1 MMIRASG
8 VDRYLFETYL
18 AASRTAQE
26 WVLEAQTRA
35 EWFDRELLADFF
47 LVFYLEK
54 PEIDASQESIPFHH
68 WLIRMLMKQYFT
80 RMIHPR
86 TMGNESA
93 AFKTA
98 IKSLLWLTETFADE
112 VKQRQKDR
120 KLTPLLAG
128 LKEQEGQ
135 EGTKEAQLADLLTE
149 KQKAKLEL
157 VGYTLQQGK
166 RVVEDKQ
173 EALDNKPLVRA
184 EILALQTK
192 IAQLREEMS
201 VQFTKRAK
209 LLQKVKKLEE
219 ELAQREKQ
227 LDRLQK
233 QEKDAMDALE
243 KELGQWLEQSLKG
256 TLSTEELDTLFVDE
270 VFAASQRFA
279 NRSWGHDLGKLRRQS
294 FEQYLKWIEKLKRHP
309 DLVAFLNEVGR
320 QVHRF
325 RVRRKEIRSRH
336 LPEEYYDLRQSGDI
350 AHMLPGEAV
359 LLADP
364 DFENYF
370 LLKWVE
376 QKLMTYD
383 TSGWVEEPPKGPV
396 ICMLDTSHSMRG
408 AKLRLAQIFLMT
420 FAALSMLEKRDFVLL
435 LFGAKGELKE
445 QPLYHR
451 KPDWAAFY
459 SLAQMVFGGGT
470 HFDAPMK
477 RAMELVETEKAWQGA
492 DFVMIT
498 DGIGGISPY
507 VQEKLVAL
515 GQKKQVRLHSLI
527 VGSARQH
534 LVQTYD
540 LFGVSHRVRFATSW
554 EAEGEENTGLLLD
567 VFESSRQEQVKKANP
582 YKRTPR

>member
-1 MMIRASG
+1 MIVRASG
-8 VDRYLFETYL
+8 VERYLFETYL
-18 AASRTAQE
+18 ASSRTAQE
-26 WVLEAQTRA
+26 WVQEAQSRA
-35 EWFDRELLADFF
+35 EWFNHELLADFF
-47 LVFYLEK
+47 LVFYVEK
-54 PEIDASQESIPFHH
+54 PEIDMTQEATPFHH
-68 WLIRMLMKQYFT
+68 WMIRTLMKQYFT

-86 TMGNESA
+86 TVGNESA

-98 IKSLLWLTETFADE
+98 IKALLWLTETFAEE

-120 KLTPLLAG
+120 SLSPLLAG
-128 LKEQEGQ
+128 LREQQGQ

-157 VGYTLQQGK
+157 IGYTLQQGK

-173 EALDNKPLVRA
+173 EALDTKPLVRA
-184 EILALQTK
+184 EIAGLQAK
-192 IAQLREEMS
+192 IEQLREEMS
-201 VQFTKRAK
+201 VQFTKRTK
-209 LLQKVKKLEE
+209 LMQKVKKLEE

-233 QEKDAMDALE
+233 QEKEAIDAWE

-256 TLSTEELDTLFVDE
+256 TLSAEDVDTLFVDE

-294 FEQYLKWIEKLKRHP
+294 FEQYVKWVEKLKRHP
-309 DLVAFLNEVGR
+309 DLVAFLDEVGR

-364 DFENYF
+364 DYEHYF
-370 LLKWVE
+370 MLKWLE

-408 AKLRLAQIFLMT
+408 AKLRLAQIFIMT
-420 FAALSMLEKRDFVLL
+420 FAALSMLEKRDFVLI
-435 LFGAKGELKE
+435 LFGAKGELRE
-445 QPLYHR
+445 QPLYHK
-451 KPDWAAFY
+451 KPDWGAFY
-459 SLAQMVFGGGT
+459 GLAQMAFGGGT

-477 RAMELVETEKAWQGA
+477 RAMELVETEKTWQAA
-492 DFVMIT
+492 DLVMVT
-498 DGIGGISPY
+498 DGVGGISPY

-540 LFGVSHRVRFATSW
+540 LLGISHRVRFATSW
-554 EAEGEENTGLLLD
+554 ETEGAENTGLLLD
-567 VFESSRQEQVKKANP
+567 VFGVSTAHQSPTKKRAT
-582 YKRTPR
+582 RALR